1 MKKKVILTIVMVLV
15 LLLALF
21 AFTACDNGVTSVGD
35 ELITNGSFN
44 TFAESKFSGWSTS
57 SSSVSFSRHTAPTG
71 DGGENYYLGL
81 SNSTAGY
88 SYLKQT
94 VAVDTGVVYKVSLD
108 VKSSG
113 VTVTNGV
120 HVSFIENEGYTFAG
134 CTNTDGEW
142 KTFTFYVSP
151 RNTDYMTIALCL
163 GSKEEGSAGTAF
175 FDNISM
181 QRVDEVPAGAEVV
194 KFKKAK
200 TVNTNSNAAGIAFVC
215 CLSIGTALLCAGA
228 YIAIRRLY
236 SKQNAFVDFDNAK
249 SVGIVK
255 AVKNPVAIGVG
266 LALVAGL
273 VRLIL
278 LLTLNGSGAN
288 TASLVSIAKVIGLK
302 DGVKLFMNS
311 YSSAY
316 ILAPGA
322 IYIYAIIGAMGAN
335 LDVAAC
341 SILIRFINVLAD
353 MAAVL
358 LIYFYGKKYVGNK
371 LSTIYAGLYAFL
383 PIAFV
388 TSGLNTTFEPVLV
401 ALMIGALYFLLDKK
415 YLPSYLMI
423 TLAIV
428 LDVRAFA
435 LAPIMLAYLGYSYY
449 RDDKSLKKF
458 TANRAMIVFG
468 LVGCFV
474 LAYLLTLPVAIDKIA
489 AGDAFFGYKYMA
501 MQVTG
506 TDYFVY
512 NALNLYG
519 MATMNGKTMTK
530 AVSILN
536 LLFILVLEIYVV
548 SLYFKN
554 RNKHEIILLASFLLI
569 MISVFTLKVSITFLF
584 LGIAMAFIY
593 AMVSGD
599 KRMYFIASGYSFLG
613 VTAIAE
619 LYNESGLVVPDATA
633 SMISFET
640 KGAFYITFCVFAVL
654 LSIYYVYVSYSI
666 TNNSKIVDIKP
677 MNETF
682 VKTVKN
688 RSINFIS
695 RFKKSK

>member
-1 MKKKVILTIVMVLV
+1 MKKKVILTSVMVLV

-21 AFTACDNGVTSVGD
+21 AFTACDNGVTVAGD
-35 ELITNGSFN
+35 ELISNGSFN
-44 TFAESKFSGWSTS
+44 TFTESKFSGWSTS
-57 SSSVSFSRHTAPTG
+57 SSSVTFSRHTAPTS

-81 SNSTAGY
+81 TNSAAGY

-94 VAVDTGVVYKVSLD
+94 IAVDTGVAYKVSVD
-108 VKSSG
+108 VKSSNIS
-113 VTVTNGV
+113 TTNGV
-120 HVSFIENEGYTFAG
+120 HVSFIENEGYIFAG
-134 CTNTDGEW
+134 CTNTNGEW

-163 GSKEEGSAGTAF
+163 GSKEEGASGTVF
-175 FDNISM
+175 FDNVSM
-181 QRVDEVPAGAEVV
+181 QRVDEVPSGTEVV

-200 TVNTNSNAAGIAFVC
+200 TINTNTNAAGIAFVC
-215 CLSIGTALLCAGA
+215 CLSIGTVLLCAAA
-228 YIAIRRLY
+228 YIIIRRLY
-236 SKQNAFVDFDNAK
+236 SKQNAFVDFDNKK

-255 AVKNPVAIGVG
+255 AAKNPVVIGVG
-266 LALVAGL
+266 LALLAGL
-273 VRLIL
+273 IRLIL

-288 TASLVSIAKVIGLK
+288 TASLVSVIKVIGLK
-302 DGVKLFMNS
+302 DGVRLFMNGYSES
-311 YSSAY
+311 Y
-316 ILAPGA
+316 IFAPGA
-322 IYIYAIIGAMGAN
+322 IYIYAVIGAMGAN
-335 LDVAAC
+335 LDIAAC
-341 SILIRFINVLAD
+341 SILIRFVNVLAD

-371 LSTIYAGLYAFL
+371 LSTIYAGLYALL

-401 ALMIGALYFLLDKK
+401 TLMFGALYFLLDKK
-415 YLPSYLMI
+415 YLPAYLMI

-449 RDDKSLKKF
+449 KDDKSVKKF
-458 TANRAMIVFG
+458 TANRAMIIFG

-501 MQVTG
+501 QQVTG
-506 TDYFVY
+506 KDYFVY

-530 AVSILN
+530 AVSVLN
-536 LLFILVLEIYVV
+536 LIFILVLEIYVV

-554 RNKHEIILLASFLLI
+554 RNKHEIILLASFLFI
-569 MISVFTLKVSITFLF
+569 MLSVFTLKVNITFLF

-593 AMVSGD
+593 SMVSGD

-613 VTAIAE
+613 VTAVAE

-633 SMISFET
+633 SMIAFET
-640 KGAFYITFCVFAVL
+640 KSAFYITFCVFAVL
-654 LSIYYVYVSYSI
+654 LSIYFVYVSYSI
-666 TNNSKIVDIKP
+666 TNNSKIVDIAP